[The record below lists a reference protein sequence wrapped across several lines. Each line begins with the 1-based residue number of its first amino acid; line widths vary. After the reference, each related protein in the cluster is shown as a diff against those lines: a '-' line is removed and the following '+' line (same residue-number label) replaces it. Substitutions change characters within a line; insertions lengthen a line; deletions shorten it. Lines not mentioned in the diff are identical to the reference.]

1 MRVRQ
6 IFVLT
11 YMSRTAVAVF
21 YTRLLNSAVRVPRV
35 AARDSEVPRHSLLT
49 LPVRRHGAQR
59 SLSLLLS
66 PRPTSRATHVSQHL
80 HLPAGVQRIVRS
92 IVAER
97 AGSQIPEGAV
107 PAAARGA
114 CEWPGTCAGLAPPSR
129 HNPSHPAI
137 AAGPVLR
144 TQRHDVP
151 MEVHALCLPPRAS
164 VRSCLQ
170 TARKPKARVFVVRV
184 DRLQLRG

>member
-1 MRVRQ
+1 M
-6 IFVLT
+6 
-11 YMSRTAVAVF
+11 
-21 YTRLLNSAVRVPRV
+21 PP
-35 AARDSEVPRHSLLT
+35 AARTPALDWLATHSLLSW
-49 LPVRRHGAQR
+49 VRVEVPYYFSLSRSFSSRCADTAR
-59 SLSLLLS
+59 PSLSLLLS

-80 HLPAGVQRIVRS
+80 HLPAGVQRIRRS
-92 IVAER
+92 LGER
-97 AGSQIPEGAV
+97 AGSQISEGAV

-114 CEWPGTCAGLAPPSR
+114 CEWPCTCAGLAPPSR
-129 HNPSHPAI
+129 HNPSHLAI

-170 TARKPKARVFVVRV
+170 TARKPKARVLVVRV

>member
-1 MRVRQ
+1 MILPPAARTSALDRLATHSILSWVR
-6 IFVLT
+6 
-11 YMSRTAVAVF
+11 VAVPDF
-21 YTRLLNSAVRVPRV
+21 IVSFSSRCADT
-35 AARDSEVPRHSLLT
+35 ARP
-49 LPVRRHGAQR
+49 

-114 CEWPGTCAGLAPPSR
+114 CEWPCTCAGLAPPSR
-129 HNPSHPAI
+129 HNPSHLAI

-144 TQRHDVP
+144 TQWHDVP

-170 TARKPKARVFVVRV
+170 TARKPKARVLVVRV

>member
-1 MRVRQ
+1 MK
-6 IFVLT
+6 L
-11 YMSRTAVAVF
+11 
-21 YTRLLNSAVRVPRV
+21 PP
-35 AARDSEVPRHSLLT
+35 AARTPALDWLATHSLLGWVPVE
-49 LPVRRHGAQR
+49 LPYYFCFESFVFYRCADTARP

-114 CEWPGTCAGLAPPSR
+114 CEWPCTCAGLAPPSR
-129 HNPSHPAI
+129 HNPSHLAI

-144 TQRHDVP
+144 TQWHDVP

-170 TARKPKARVFVVRV
+170 TARKPKARVLVVRV